1 MYMYLCLS
9 LPEDPFCKYP
19 AAVLF
24 PDWCVFGLAVA
35 GVWDNKVKQARLKAK
50 QLVSLTQDSKHVFV
64 RVYIKR
70 IVWYALF
77 LCTGE
82 TRGLVIRSQADAVQ
96 VVDSTSD
103 EMFLSGPLFFLT
115 CTILVPSRS
124 YRQILSST
132 VACVIILLHLSSRR
146 KKNSE
151 GAFLFLFSPFQIV
164 VSRQRCCTELYI
176 CALEDVDIKK
186 LC

>member
-24 PDWCVFGLAVA
+24 PDWCVFGLAAVA

-64 RVYIKR
+64 RVYIKL

-103 EMFLSGPLFFLT
+103 EMFLAGPLFFLT
-115 CTILVPSRS
+115 CTILVLRVLTGKYYHQQWLVSSFFFICRLGEKRTAKVHSYFFFRRSRS
-124 YRQILSST
+124 
-132 VACVIILLHLSSRR
+132 
-146 KKNSE
+146 
-151 GAFLFLFSPFQIV
+151 
-164 VSRQRCCTELYI
+164 
-176 CALEDVDIKK
+176 
-186 LC
+186 